1 MVLHMHVGFVV
12 EDYARWRA
20 GYDASIGQR
29 KAAGEISYQIFQ
41 DVNNPNVVSVL
52 SMQSSAERVQ
62 AFIDSPDLQT
72 QMKAAGI
79 TKMGTML
86 IGKEVGSGTH

>member
-1 MVLHMHVGFVV
+1 MVLHMHVGFIV

-20 GYDASIGQR
+20 GYDASIEQR
-29 KAAGEISYQIFQ
+29 KASGEISYQVFQ
-41 DVNNPNVVSVL
+41 DVSNPNVVSVL
-52 SMQSSAERVQ
+52 SVQSSAERVQ
-62 AFIDSPDLQT
+62 AFIDSPDLQKK
-72 QMKAAGI
+72 MKASGI